1 MNLTIKQL
9 KQEIQALQNKITYYM
24 GMYKP
29 YKGDNKKQSYIDYL
43 DYLRIVEYGD
53 PTLETQA
60 IDDADL
66 VVIPTLLE
74 CINFL
79 ASKKAL
85 IKQVT
90 LSDVTFELRN
100 VTYTIELTTD
110 SIRLHSFDTYHTYR
124 SLESIDVFADQEY
137 IPNQETTE
145 QHKPNIKETIITREM
160 IDNLPDVKQTTYR
173 NKIETRELIYFD
185 RPTKHIQRTNN
196 HEVDNDLKYWLS
208 HIYIDCSTQDK
219 RDLLDPYLTIEL
231 EQPRKN
237 TLEFYS
243 NLGCNIIEKSNVYGW
258 TKTFIYFNWMIED
271 KQETEINQEISDRER
286 TEQKLEKIKVPKIM
300 KLRSTISFSFLMR
313 YFKRSICPS
322 DYKALYYQCPKL
334 ICLEQLLNQPVS
346 IINKDNAD
354 LASLIHLNIGNKKPL
369 ISRYGEIMR
378 VYDAYYV
385 LEDIR
390 NNQPKNSVFRTKQVD
405 IKYLDSKLIN
415 RRGLINKHYMHNV
428 KDSKG
433 RSRIAL
439 SKERIDNTLSNYNS
453 CYITYEDISG
463 SYRKNQYGDLTL
475 PDNIREL
482 IEKLKVKPSNV
493 LGKVWLQSESK
504 LEILGIVLIK
514 KNKLWYYELSNIT
527 LHTRQRKE
535 VETKD
540 KLLAI
545 KVGEILLN
553 KQGKKIDRVTID
565 PRITEIDRKNKRL
578 VYSDLM
584 VDKVELHQI
593 PTEVKTLLSLH
604 GLRDNQVI
612 THAKIEVN
620 WQRLTGLNLTVF
632 KDAKYTQPY
641 TLVS

>member
-1 MNLTIKQL
+1 
-9 KQEIQALQNKITYYM
+9 
-24 GMYKP
+24 
-29 YKGDNKKQSYIDYL
+29 
-43 DYLRIVEYGD
+43 
-53 PTLETQA
+53 
-60 IDDADL
+60 
-66 VVIPTLLE
+66 
-74 CINFL
+74 
-79 ASKKAL
+79 
-85 IKQVT
+85 
-90 LSDVTFELRN
+90 
-100 VTYTIELTTD
+100 
-110 SIRLHSFDTYHTYR
+110 
-124 SLESIDVFADQEY
+124 
-137 IPNQETTE
+137 
-145 QHKPNIKETIITREM
+145 
-160 IDNLPDVKQTTYR
+160 
-173 NKIETRELIYFD
+173 
-185 RPTKHIQRTNN
+185 
-196 HEVDNDLKYWLS
+196 
-208 HIYIDCSTQDK
+208 
-219 RDLLDPYLTIEL
+219 
-231 EQPRKN
+231 
-237 TLEFYS
+237 
-243 NLGCNIIEKSNVYGW
+243 
-258 TKTFIYFNWMIED
+258 
-271 KQETEINQEISDRER
+271 
-286 TEQKLEKIKVPKIM
+286 
-300 KLRSTISFSFLMR
+300 MR
-313 YFKRSICPS
+313 YLKRSICPS
-322 DYKALYYQCPKL
+322 DYKSLYYQCPKL
-334 ICLEQLLNQPVS
+334 IALEQLLNESVPV
-346 IINKDNAD
+346 INKDNAD
-354 LASLIHLNIGNKKPL
+354 LASLIHLNIGNKQAL

-514 KNKLWYYELSNIT
+514 KQKLWYYELPNIT
-527 LHTRQRKE
+527 LHTRQRKP

-584 VDKVELHQI
+584 VDKIDYHQI

-620 WQRLTGLNLTVF
+620 WQRLTGLELTVF